1 MHMKLELV
9 PIPVADVERAR
20 AFYADQLGWVVD
32 HNTKVGDSV
41 HMIQLTPP
49 GSACSILISR
59 GLPGI
64 DDMQAGSQRAIHLVV
79 ADVAKAREWVISRG
93 IEVSAITDHG
103 RGVKDAHFRDPDG
116 NTWVLQEMA
125 WRTPEFTE

>member
-1 MHMKLELV
+1 MQMKLELV

-20 AFYADQLGWVVD
+20 AFYVDKLGWVVD
-32 HNTKVGDSV
+32 HNTKIGDTI

-49 GSACSILISR
+49 SSACSILISR

-64 DDMQAGSQRAIHLVV
+64 DDMQTGSLRALHLVV

-93 IEVSAITDHG
+93 IEVDPITDHG

-116 NTWVLQEMA
+116 NTWVLQEMS
-125 WRTPEFTE
+125 WRSADFTE

>member
-20 AFYADQLGWVVD
+20 AFYADQLGWVID
-32 HNTKVGDSV
+32 HNTKVGDAV